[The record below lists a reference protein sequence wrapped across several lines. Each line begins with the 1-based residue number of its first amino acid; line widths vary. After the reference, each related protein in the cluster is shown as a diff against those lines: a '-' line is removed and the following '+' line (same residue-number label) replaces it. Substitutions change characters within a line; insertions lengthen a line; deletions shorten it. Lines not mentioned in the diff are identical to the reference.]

1 MWTISQW
8 LRTSFSGDGS
18 QVQTRGGGSAPAGRN
33 KDQDPGGSGNEGRVS
48 DSPPPGQMRTN
59 DSSLSRLEG
68 LTLTLRRVS
77 FRVMATILRGAE
89 LALFSNPPPGGLLL
103 RVDLLF
109 QAEGFFQT
117 FLFRLFWSSSSS

>member
-1 MWTISQW
+1 MALLQQVATKTRIQAG
-8 LRTSFSGDGS
+8 LGTRAGS
-18 QVQTRGGGSAPAGRN
+18 LTA
-33 KDQDPGGSGNEGRVS
+33 
-48 DSPPPGQMRTN
+48 PPGQMRTN

>member
-1 MWTISQW
+1 MWTISQR

-48 DSPPPGQMRTN
+48 DSPPGQMRTN

-77 FRVMATILRGAE
+77 FRVMAIILRGAE